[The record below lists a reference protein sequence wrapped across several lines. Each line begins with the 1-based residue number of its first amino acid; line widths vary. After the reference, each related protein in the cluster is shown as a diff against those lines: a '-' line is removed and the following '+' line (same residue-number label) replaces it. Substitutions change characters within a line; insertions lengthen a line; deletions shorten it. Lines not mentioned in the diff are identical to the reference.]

1 MQYATG
7 STLMMVAMATESV
20 GNHHAGQ
27 CLETWLLRR
36 GCDQRTINRIATG
49 RKWAYG
55 SYRPSDRAALLTDAA
70 PVLTEMA
77 AD

>member
-1 MQYATG
+1 MIARTF
-7 STLMMVAMATESV
+7 ESLHTAHQGMRLDV
-20 GNHHAGQ
+20 
-27 CLETWLLRR
+27 WLIRR

-55 SYRPSDRAALLTDAA
+55 SYRPSDRAALLTDSS
-70 PVLTEMA
+70 PELTEMA